1 MPGSMFDD
9 DGRLKIPEIEHD
21 ADADKGPGVV
31 INAVYCPN
39 GHNLISTEH
48 EVSGYPSILVRF
60 DGKKSGKGLLALSAV
75 LGDTGY
81 CVVEGEIDRNEPV
94 EMTCNE
100 CGTPLAVLGSCHC
113 HPDAVSVMAYLY
125 PNKDP
130 HQAIAFCNVLSCPNS
145 ALIRSGEY
153 IKRFSELP
161 YSG

>member
-1 MPGSMFDD
+1 MPGRIFDD
-9 DGRLKIPEIEHD
+9 DGRLRIPEMKHGS
-21 ADADKGPGVV
+21 DADKTPEVV

-48 EVSGYPSILVRF
+48 RVSGYPAILVRF
-60 DGKKSGKGLLALSAV
+60 EGIRSGKGLLALSAI

-81 CVVEGEIDRNEPV
+81 CVVEGSIDLKEPV
-94 EMTCNE
+94 RMTCNE
-100 CGTPLAVLGSCHC
+100 CGTPLDVLGSCHC
-113 HPDAVSVMAYLY
+113 DPDAVSVMAYLY

-130 HQAIAFCNVLSCPNS
+130 HQAIAFCNILSCPNS

-153 IKRFSELP
+153 IKRFSKIR